1 MNDETRS
8 GPTPTTGIIPIKPL
22 TEAASRALAEAQL
35 RRAAAHCA
43 ETAPEI
49 HGRGGL
55 EPVRFGDW
63 EVKGL
68 ASDF

>member
-1 MNDETRS
+1 MQHQDHEGADTPDQATTRQLA
-8 GPTPTTGIIPIKPL
+8 P
-22 TEAASRALAEAQL
+22 AAIRALAEAKL
-35 RRAAAHCA
+35 RRAAATSTTV
-43 ETAPEI
+43 EPEI

>member
-1 MNDETRS
+1 MNEETGAGSAPSKSISPR
-8 GPTPTTGIIPIKPL
+8 KPL
-22 TEAASRALAEAQL
+22 TEAATRALAEAQS
-35 RRAAAHCA
+35 RHAAALPRK
-43 ETAPEI
+43 TVSEI

-68 ASDF
+68 ATDF